1 MIHLTTAQHHA
12 VAYNLLE
19 ESLEKGSIQ
28 DIALYSHIILNLE
41 AELSLD
47 AGSSYYVKEV

>member
-1 MIHLTTAQHHA
+1 MMHLTTAQHHT
-12 VAYNLLE
+12 VACNLFE
-19 ESLEKGSIQ
+19 ESLEKGSIH

-47 AGSSYYVKEV
+47 AGNSYYVKEV